1 MTISKAY
8 SKKSSRVICR
18 MTYLQPHINRFML
31 SHSIVMPV
39 TMSTAVMN
47 MASLT
52 STATIKFTENTGN
65 IVTASTQQQVIAT
78 TTATSEG
85 GGSRNK

>member
-18 MTYLQPHINRFML
+18 MTYLQPYINRFML
-31 SHSIVMPV
+31 SYSIVMPV

-47 MASLT
+47 MMSLT
-52 STATIKFTENTGN
+52 STATIEFTENTGN
-65 IVTASTQQQVIAT
+65 IVTASTQQQVIT
-78 TTATSEG
+78 TTTTSEG
-85 GGSRNK
+85 GGARNK